1 MLLPILIF
9 LVVSLGLAG
18 LYLWWVPTTA
28 QRRVRRLSQTG
39 GPAHGH
45 RPSMA
50 AQTPDWSARIARLA
64 APLARWSAPAS
75 AWENSPLRLQF
86 LQAGIARDDARL
98 IYFAAKT
105 VLPLLICTA
114 LFFSLQARVE
124 PLKLLLFLCLAA
136 LCASYAPNLV
146 VQAMGRRRRR
156 EIFEHFPDA
165 TDMLLVCMEAGLGM
179 DAAFNRV
186 ALEMKLSSADLAQE
200 LQTTNLELRAGVSR
214 DQALR
219 NLALRCGVEE
229 IASFALML
237 KQADRFG
244 TSMGDSLRVYS
255 DELRHKRMV
264 RAEELAAR
272 VPTKMLLPLVL
283 CIFPSVILVIL
294 GPAVI
299 QVVRTL
305 APMLGG
311 GS

>member
-1 MLLPILIF
+1 VLLPILIF

-64 APLARWSAPAS
+64 APLARWSAPAR

-124 PLKLLLFLCLAA
+124 PLKLLLCLCLAA

-156 EIFEHFPDA
+156 EIF
-165 TDMLLVCMEAGLGM
+165 EAGLGM

>member
-1 MLLPILIF
+1 
-9 LVVSLGLAG
+9 
-18 LYLWWVPTTA
+18 
-28 QRRVRRLSQTG
+28 
-39 GPAHGH
+39 
-45 RPSMA
+45 
-50 AQTPDWSARIARLA
+50 
-64 APLARWSAPAS
+64 
-75 AWENSPLRLQF
+75 
-86 LQAGIARDDARL
+86 
-98 IYFAAKT
+98 
-105 VLPLLICTA
+105 
-114 LFFSLQARVE
+114 
-124 PLKLLLFLCLAA
+124 
-136 LCASYAPNLV
+136 
-146 VQAMGRRRRR
+146 MGRRRRR